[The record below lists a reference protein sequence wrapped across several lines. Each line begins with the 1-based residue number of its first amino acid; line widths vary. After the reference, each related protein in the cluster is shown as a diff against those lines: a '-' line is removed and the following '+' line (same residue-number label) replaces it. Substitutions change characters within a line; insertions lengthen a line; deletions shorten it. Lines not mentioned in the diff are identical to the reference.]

1 MPLLSIPH
9 ELLLDIIGHVADSAP
24 PTTSYSINGL
34 EQLAHTCVV
43 LRSLSIT
50 LIYASVTIRREAGQL
65 GSLLVDYPHLA
76 TCVRRL
82 KIEAPGIW
90 AGDSQRLLR
99 RILERCA
106 KLRELVLEKLPGTGG
121 LRTGFGDETLEYL
134 PVESRRSM
142 KTVAFHGLPLDGL
155 LAHFKRMLNG
165 EFSALQTLRMRS
177 SDVCNPYDVHRHRE
191 EQTQFMNALLL
202 HASAGPSGALK
213 SVQSFLFDAPFPYR
227 LAEES
232 DVGACFANA
241 MPNLKFLSMVTSPD
255 VIYGTLSAYIS
266 LGSQLTELN
275 LTGSYPS
282 SSSCSA
288 RRTNPQTDTSPRP
301 HFCDI
306 ITKLSRNLTKFVIHG
321 NSELRI
327 CHTLFVPSPG
337 GRAENW
343 PNLDLLNIRCLLGC
357 EGIKPSVLRLGLK
370 RLTGNR
376 PGAVILVE
384 GRFHEKLI
392 SWNTHSPEGVPFHHT
407 YGFTSVDD
415 VIASPDIF
423 QRLNP
428 PLQPP
433 APSDDGRVVSG
444 DPANWSFWGP
454 PTGNYEGTK
463 APW

>member
-9 ELLLDIIGHVADSAP
+9 ELLLDIIGHVVDSAP
-24 PTTSYSINGL
+24 LTTSYSFNGL
-34 EQLAHTCVV
+34 KQLAHTCIV

-65 GSLLVDYPHLA
+65 GSLLVDYPHIA

-82 KIEAPGIW
+82 KIEAPRIW
-90 AGDSQRLLR
+90 AGDNQRLLR
-99 RILERCA
+99 CILERCTR
-106 KLRELVLEKLPGTGG
+106 LRELVLEKLPGTGG
-121 LRTGFGDETLEYL
+121 LRTGFEDETLEYL

-142 KTVAFHGLPLDGL
+142 KTVAIHGLPLDGL
-155 LAHFKRMLNG
+155 LVHFRRMLGG
-165 EFSALQTLRMRS
+165 EFSALQTLKMRS
-177 SDVCNPYDVHRHRE
+177 CDMCNPYDVRRHRE
-191 EQTQFMNALLL
+191 EQRQFMNAILL
-202 HASAGPSGALK
+202 HASAEPPGALK

-227 LAEES
+227 LVEES
-232 DVGACFANA
+232 DVGACLANA

-255 VIYGTLSAYIS
+255 IIYGALSAYIS
-266 LGSQLTELN
+266 LGSKLTELN

-282 SSSCSA
+282 SSSSCST
-288 RRTNPQTDTSPRP
+288 RTNPQTNTLPRP

-306 ITKLSRNLTKFVIHG
+306 ITKLSRNLTKFIIHG

-327 CHTLFVPSPG
+327 CHTLFISDPG
-337 GRAENW
+337 SRAENW
-343 PNLDLLNIRCLLGC
+343 PNLDVLNIRCLLGC

-370 RLTGNR
+370 HLARNR
-376 PGAVILVE
+376 PGAVLLVE

-392 SWNTHSPEGVPFHHT
+392 SWNTRSPEVHNT
-407 YGFTSVDD
+407 YGVVLADD
-415 VIASPDIF
+415 VIASPDVF

-433 APSDDGRVVSG
+433 PPSDEGRVVSS